1 MYVQET
7 GSGSGAGSSVTLC
20 RKESVKRRAECTTS
34 GTYAKRRAVH
44 ESPDGTPTASKKG
57 KRKSGLFRR
66 KGKKSK
72 LLVYLRAYMNTMTEI
87 HTYVRTVLEAVM
99 LLQSLTA

>member
-1 MYVQET
+1 MYVCTYVQET

-72 LLVYLRAYMNTMTEI
+72 LFGISACVHE
-87 HTYVRTVLEAVM
+87 HCD
-99 LLQSLTA
+99 